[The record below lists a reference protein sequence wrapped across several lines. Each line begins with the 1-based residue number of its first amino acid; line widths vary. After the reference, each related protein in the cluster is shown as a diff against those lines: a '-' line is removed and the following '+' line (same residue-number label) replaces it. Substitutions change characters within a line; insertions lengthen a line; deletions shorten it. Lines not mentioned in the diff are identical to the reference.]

1 MYNKPEFK
9 VVTLSNEDVI
19 ATSLIDKGDVSIDDI
34 PVFEWPDP
42 ENP

>member
-1 MYNKPEFK
+1 MYVRPEFEI
-9 VVTLSNEDVI
+9 VTLSDEDVI
-19 ATSLIDKGDVSIDDI
+19 VTSLIDKGDGTIDDI